1 MSLETIWKKLLKE
14 VITNGHDH
22 KKDDSS
28 ICEIIGVHEFIPN
41 QFVQTPIYLPPEEF
55 LNGIKN
61 GAYNI
66 AGYPMSGE
74 ALYDYVSSLDNREM
88 IYNENPDGSKKFTYT
103 YPNRIFN
110 MTDEHSDFMVN
121 QFELMIRRL
130 TGLEYDEKN
139 DELYYHG
146 GSNRAVAN
154 IYSAPRDCAMNDIPC
169 LQWIQALIRD
179 NELTL
184 TIIFRSNDCYGAWP
198 SNMLLINYLGLKLVD
213 RLRKTYPQLTF
224 KGIYYNVSSLHI
236 YETDMSAAKKVVGL

>member
-1 MSLETIWKKLLKE
+1 MNLEKIWKRLLKQ
-14 VITNGHDH
+14 IIIDGHEH
-22 KKDDSS
+22 KKDDSP
-28 ICEIIGVHEFIPN
+28 IREVIGVHEFIPN
-41 QFVQTPIYLPPEEF
+41 QFVQTLIYLPPEEF
-55 LNGIKN
+55 LKGIKK
-61 GAYNI
+61 GTYDI
-66 AGYPMSGE
+66 AGYLMNGE

-88 IYNENPDGSKKFTYT
+88 IYNENQDGSEKFTYT

-130 TGLEYDEKN
+130 TAVEYNEEN

-154 IYSAPRDCAMNDIPC
+154 IYSAPKDCSMNDIPC

-179 NELTL
+179 DELTL
-184 TIIFRSNDCYGAWP
+184 TIIFRSNDAYGAWP

-213 RLRKTYPQLTF
+213 RLRKTYPELTF

-236 YETDMSAAKKVVGL
+236 YKTDMDAAKKVVGL